1 MFVYNAW
8 YMGAWADEV
17 KTQGLLGRVLLNQPV
32 VFYRTEDGTALAL
45 EDRCCH
51 RALPLS
57 HGCVVGDQ
65 LQCGYHGLV
74 YDRNGL
80 CVKVPGQERVPAQAR
95 VRSYPV
101 VEKDHMLW
109 IWMGEPALANPA
121 LIVAH
126 PWHDDDAW
134 VWIKD
139 RYSIKSAYQLVTDNL
154 MDLTHVGYV
163 HQRTIGGTP
172 QAHSDADT
180 QTTRSETGVKVIRWM
195 MDSVPPPSYVA
206 AHKFNTPT
214 VDRWMEIDF
223 FPPAIVRIHTGATD
237 AGTGAR
243 EGNREGG
250 MAFMGLNLQTPETET
265 TTHYFWSGAHTY
277 DAGGLSK
284 ADLCSKLLASL
295 TVTFAEDKVVVEAQ
309 QQSLDRLEG
318 APLVMI
324 ASDAGLAH
332 ARRMVAVMIENEAAA
347 SKAALNSEELSLA
360 KRDSKDVPYEN

>member
-1 MFVYNAW
+1 MFAYNAW

-17 KTQGLLGRVLLNQPV
+17 KPQGLLGRILLNLPV

-80 CVKVPGQERVPAQAR
+80 CVKVPGQERVPAQAK

-101 VEKDHMLW
+101 VEQDDMLW
-109 IWMGEPALANPA
+109 IWMGDPALADPA
-121 LIVAH
+121 LIARH
-126 PWHDDDAW
+126 PWHNDPGWAW
-134 VWIKD
+134 VKD
-139 RYSIKSAYQLVTDNL
+139 RYSIKANYQLITDNL

-180 QTTRSETGVKVIRWM
+180 KTTRSETGVSVARWM

-223 FPPAIVRIHTGATD
+223 LPPAAVRIHTGAKD
-237 AGTGAR
+237 VNSGAR
-243 EGNREGG
+243 EGDRTGG
-250 MAFMGLNLQTPETET
+250 FAFMGLNLQTPETEK
-265 TTHYFWSGAHTY
+265 TTHYFWSGARTCAPGESGHVKVREQ
-277 DAGGLSK
+277 LMQ
-284 ADLCSKLLASL
+284 SL
-295 TVTFAEDKVVVEAQ
+295 PLTFGEDKVVVEAQ
-309 QQSLDRLEG
+309 QEAIDRQED

-324 ASDAGLAH
+324 ASDAGLVH
-332 ARRMVAVMIENEAAA
+332 ARRLVSAMIENEQKNRARAGSDEKPLQFA
-347 SKAALNSEELSLA
+347 RQPQEQTS
-360 KRDSKDVPYEN
+360 